1 MYFILQILPPGYPC
15 EVIGAATP
23 VNVTACRHVPD
34 CSGAEVARFRSIDGT
49 CNNLARDVSWGS
61 TGEVFSRLVKRSA
74 SIRRMVDKACT
85 RLRDKMSRRSLAQ
98 G

>member
-1 MYFILQILPPGYPC
+1 MNSYPQILPPGYPC

-34 CSGAEVARFRSIDGT
+34 CSGAEAARFRSIDGT

-61 TGEVFSRLVKRSA
+61 TGEVFSRLVKRS
-74 SIRRMVDKACT
+74 T
-85 RLRDKMSRRSLAQ
+85 RHDHLKL
-98 G
+98 GLVL